1 MRAKLEDVQPM
12 VINRTKL
19 ANTSDC
25 LTIYPPPRA
34 LAGQTSSRCR
44 NHPPTTKGAGRSRR
58 PNAFIVHNFGQAL
71 PSMESKAALASCWGI
86 TTDHQCDLSVTL
98 QCKKARGRKL
108 CWNSPSE
115 FELRWLGRL
124 GDPSGT
130 ACKKGKPGFVPK
142 AGLLQFPARA
152 KRRGRSRRHNHSLGC
167 DVGGGFTEVTT
178 CGGSGVT
185 LRSFVRA
192 PAASVSAWSALI
204 ACFRF
209 SAGSSFSKPLLAS
222 LNEVLPSK
230 FLVHPD
236 DTKPTATK
244 KMSPRQK
251 ETPRALGGG
260 ASCVTRPA
268 KGSPWGWG
276 VGVGAY

>member
-58 PNAFIVHNFGQAL
+58 PNAFIVHNFGQAV

-115 FELRWLGRL
+115 LNCDVR
-124 GDPSGT
+124 PSGGPPLGQP
-130 ACKKGKPGFVPK
+130 AKRGSPVLSQRPGFFNSQ
-142 AGLLQFPARA
+142 L
-152 KRRGRSRRHNHSLGC
+152 
-167 DVGGGFTEVTT
+167 E
-178 CGGSGVT
+178 
-185 LRSFVRA
+185 
-192 PAASVSAWSALI
+192 
-204 ACFRF
+204 
-209 SAGSSFSKPLLAS
+209 
-222 LNEVLPSK
+222 
-230 FLVHPD
+230 
-236 DTKPTATK
+236 
-244 KMSPRQK
+244 QK
-251 ETPRALGGG
+251 GG
-260 ASCVTRPA
+260 AEADATITLSV
-268 KGSPWGWG
+268 
-276 VGVGAY
+276 VM

>member
-1 MRAKLEDVQPM
+1 MRAKLEDVQPK

-115 FELRWLGRL
+115 FELRWFEG
-124 GDPSGT
+124 PPP
-130 ACKKGKPGFVPK
+130 GKP
-142 AGLLQFPARA
+142 A
-152 KRRGRSRRHNHSLGC
+152 KRGSPVLSQRP
-167 DVGGGFTEVTT
+167 GFFISQLE
-178 CGGSGVT
+178 
-185 LRSFVRA
+185 
-192 PAASVSAWSALI
+192 
-204 ACFRF
+204 
-209 SAGSSFSKPLLAS
+209 
-222 LNEVLPSK
+222 
-230 FLVHPD
+230 
-236 DTKPTATK
+236 
-244 KMSPRQK
+244 QK
-251 ETPRALGGG
+251 GG
-260 ASCVTRPA
+260 AEADATINLSV
-268 KGSPWGWG
+268 
-276 VGVGAY
+276 VM

>member
-25 LTIYPPPRA
+25 LTIYPHHELSQAKLVADVETTRQQQRA
-34 LAGQTSSRCR
+34 RPKLT
-44 NHPPTTKGAGRSRR
+44 
-58 PNAFIVHNFGQAL
+58 PNAFIVHNFGQAA

-124 GDPSGT
+124 GEPLRDSLQDGEAPVLSQR
-130 ACKKGKPGFVPK
+130 PGFFNSQLEQK
-142 AGLLQFPARA
+142 GGAEA
-152 KRRGRSRRHNHSLGC
+152 RRHNQSLGG
-167 DVGGGFTEVTT
+167 DAGGGFTGVTT

-204 ACFRF
+204 VCFRF
-209 SAGSSFSKPLLAS
+209 SAGIPFRSLCLPL
-222 LNEVLPSK
+222 
-230 FLVHPD
+230 
-236 DTKPTATK
+236 
-244 KMSPRQK
+244 
-251 ETPRALGGG
+251 
-260 ASCVTRPA
+260 
-268 KGSPWGWG
+268 
-276 VGVGAY
+276 